1 MKVLVLGGDGFCGWP
16 TALHLSDAGHDVT
29 IVDNLSR
36 REIDLELEVESLT
49 PIRPMGE
56 RVRVWQEL
64 TGKDIGFVNLDLAEE
79 YERFERLL
87 RELGP
92 DAIVHFG
99 EQRAAPYSMR
109 NTIAKR
115 YTVDNNVRAT
125 HNVLVAIVS
134 SGLDIALV
142 HLGTMGVYGYGWSGS
157 APIPEGYLTVKV
169 STPDGDIDREI
180 LHPANPGSVYHLTK
194 TLDQLLFSFYAVNDQ
209 LRITDLHQGIVWGTQ
224 TPQTSLDERLI
235 NRFDYDG
242 DYGTVLNRFL
252 MQAAIGHPLTVH
264 GTGGQTRAFIHI
276 RDTVRCVQIALENPP
291 KRGDKVKVFNQV
303 TETYRVRDLA
313 ELIAKLMD
321 VKIANLPNPRREAV
335 ENDLNVARDKFSEL
349 GLNPTVLS
357 EGLLEEARD
366 IAVKY
371 RDRADT
377 TKIIAR
383 SVWRAGMETSPDLV

>member
-1 MKVLVLGGDGFCGWP
+1 
-16 TALHLSDAGHDVT
+16 
-29 IVDNLSR
+29 
-36 REIDLELEVESLT
+36 
-49 PIRPMGE
+49 
-56 RVRVWQEL
+56 
-64 TGKDIGFVNLDLAEE
+64 
-79 YERFERLL
+79 
-87 RELGP
+87 
-92 DAIVHFG
+92 
-99 EQRAAPYSMR
+99 
-109 NTIAKR
+109 
-115 YTVDNNVRAT
+115 
-125 HNVLVAIVS
+125 
-134 SGLDIALV
+134 
-142 HLGTMGVYGYGWSGS
+142 
-157 APIPEGYLTVKV
+157 
-169 STPDGDIDREI
+169 
-180 LHPANPGSVYHLTK
+180 
-194 TLDQLLFSFYAVNDQ
+194 LLFSFYAVNDQ

-366 IAVKY
+366 IALKY